1 MLSLL
6 ELKVVG
12 IATLDLGEVSMLGIS
27 NPSLTLPS
35 MIFGMRTLK
44 DVSTLDFIEI
54 LQFQVLDFLCVYES
68 SNVCSLTSLN
78 NLFATFLR
86 AMVSSLYL
94 TGSNSVGLVAT
105 LKLFHSFSSHCIC
118 FNYRVTVSLAS

>member
-1 MLSLL
+1 MQSMLSLL

-54 LQFQVLDFLCVYES
+54 LQFQEIMKKMLQKDRSMIHDNILCWRIRRRKSAS
-68 SNVCSLTSLN
+68 STPLPSPLSFYLP
-78 NLFATFLR
+78 
-86 AMVSSLYL
+86 SSKK
-94 TGSNSVGLVAT
+94 SR
-105 LKLFHSFSSHCIC
+105 FPE
-118 FNYRVTVSLAS
+118 